1 MRLSLDNYFLAY
13 TDGKSELEFPLTAPT
28 ALSEILTLAGI
39 PAWESHRFT
48 VNGQPAADDSMQVT
62 DGDVVQLL
70 MA

>member
-13 TDGKSELEFPLTAPT
+13 SDGKKELEYPLSEPT
-28 ALSEILTLAGI
+28 ALSEILTLTGI
-39 PAWESHRFT
+39 PAWESHRFM
-48 VNGQPAADDSMQVT
+48 VNGEPAADDTVLVI